1 MMLYL
6 SDDVYREKTLAKIL
20 AMMKHYPLRQLCDQ
34 DLPDYFI
41 GHLPRFLEQKRMI
54 ESYCKLDRTATVFD
68 CCTAFPFIS
77 WYCNWLFECKVEF
90 GCLDMEDCELAPGIE
105 GYRFNIIDHQL
116 PVKQYSLVIMTE
128 ALEHIPADLYAIR
141 DKLIA
146 SVKPGGHLLVSY
158 PIGGRNAGHYEADLP
173 QYDHG
178 KTHAHL
184 REFTAESAEAFIDLP
199 VVEKHRV
206 ETPLYPDGILEF
218 LYRTEP
224 TRILWVGAAS
234 PFAPT
239 AYGKISY
246 YIPKEL
252 EKMGYNVHILSPH
265 NPQGRLVIDG
275 LKLYPNLIGTRLCL
289 DQVVRLYRDLKC
301 ELCIYMGD
309 FWPYASSLGDLAKTI
324 PLVLHSPIDHF
335 PLVESEIR
343 CLQAVRQLASVG
355 AAGMR
360 WALEAG
366 LTNVSYAPHGV
377 NPEIFRPGDRVEA
390 RKKLGW
396 PPDAFIYITVA
407 TNKGDRKNLCG
418 LLRAYRDVLSRRPE
432 LAARTRL
439 MLHTYPYRDEL
450 NEEGYDIWNLAISMG
465 LRDNII
471 FTDPLTYLEG
481 IPESQLALMYQA
493 SDVHV
498 LPSKTEG
505 FGIPLIEA
513 GACGIPSI
521 TTNFA
526 SMPEVVGDCG
536 WLIDVNEMEVQQL
549 VGYSW
554 QSIPSTAHLAQL
566 LEYVVDH
573 PEEVRDKGLNM
584 MQRVEEEY
592 TWKKAASYWP
602 EILNK
607 SLLAIQQNI

>member
-1 MMLYL
+1 
-6 SDDVYREKTLAKIL
+6 
-20 AMMKHYPLRQLCDQ
+20 
-34 DLPDYFI
+34 
-41 GHLPRFLEQKRMI
+41 
-54 ESYCKLDRTATVFD
+54 
-68 CCTAFPFIS
+68 
-77 WYCNWLFECKVEF
+77 
-90 GCLDMEDCELAPGIE
+90 
-105 GYRFNIIDHQL
+105 
-116 PVKQYSLVIMTE
+116 
-128 ALEHIPADLYAIR
+128 
-141 DKLIA
+141 
-146 SVKPGGHLLVSY
+146 
-158 PIGGRNAGHYEADLP
+158 
-173 QYDHG
+173 
-178 KTHAHL
+178 
-184 REFTAESAEAFIDLP
+184 
-199 VVEKHRV
+199 
-206 ETPLYPDGILEF
+206 
-218 LYRTEP
+218 
-224 TRILWVGAAS
+224 
-234 PFAPT
+234 
-239 AYGKISY
+239 
-246 YIPKEL
+246 
-252 EKMGYNVHILSPH
+252 
-265 NPQGRLVIDG
+265 
-275 LKLYPNLIGTRLCL
+275 
-289 DQVVRLYRDLKC
+289 
-301 ELCIYMGD
+301 
-309 FWPYASSLGDLAKTI
+309 
-324 PLVLHSPIDHF
+324 
-335 PLVESEIR
+335 
-343 CLQAVRQLASVG
+343 
-355 AAGMR
+355 
-360 WALEAG
+360 
-366 LTNVSYAPHGV
+366 
-377 NPEIFRPGDRVEA
+377 
-390 RKKLGW
+390 
-396 PPDAFIYITVA
+396 
-407 TNKGDRKNLCG
+407 
-418 LLRAYRDVLSRRPE
+418 
-432 LAARTRL
+432 